1 MTDFLKN
8 CVEEVFTIENL
19 NTLWLNRQSK
29 QDIIGLETDLPIR
42 YKLNDVGTRNIE
54 LMLQSKFG
62 FYYKT
67 IALIEDENILF
78 PREFDSLTNQ
88 IDFQSF
94 KKYGMKSEIN
104 VMIGAFSM
112 DSLLLAIKNEDVEE
126 YISNGIKYEMLKTFD
141 GTLQTFVKEKKN
153 SFFSLSSESNFYVSE
168 LDGKAISAFKLNNNN
183 QDILGTKDSN
193 VWLQRLIPLR
203 LLEIYAIENKSRQYI
218 NEFYIDN
225 NRLEIIL
232 SIDEKTSKPII
243 EMDYLKDGLIQTIDS
258 SELDED
264 LKILIPNNVGE
275 DIFFDDNPIIPIML
289 KKIKIIIDIHISK
302 HNRLLKNDL
311 ITYIAESL
319 LIIEAYTNQI
329 LKKSF
334 EKEKKETFDTFYN
347 FYYNQLPEKWKI

>member
-8 CVEEVFTIENL
+8 CVEEVFTKENL

-54 LMLQSKFG
+54 LMLQSQFG

-126 YISNGIKYEMLKTFD
+126 YTSNGGTYEMLKAID
-141 GTLQTFVKEKKN
+141 GTMQTFVKQKESGFS
-153 SFFSLSSESNFYVSE
+153 SFSPFSNFYQSE
-168 LDGKAISAFKLNNNN
+168 LDDDAISAFKFNN
-183 QDILGTKDSN
+183 QQSGVFPTNATHK
-193 VWLQRLIPLR
+193 WLERLAPQR
-203 LLEIYAIENKSRQYI
+203 LLEIFTIEQ
-218 NEFYIDN
+218 
-225 NRLEIIL
+225 
-232 SIDEKTSKPII
+232 
-243 EMDYLKDGLIQTIDS
+243 
-258 SELDED
+258 
-264 LKILIPNNVGE
+264 
-275 DIFFDDNPIIPIML
+275 
-289 KKIKIIIDIHISK
+289 
-302 HNRLLKNDL
+302 
-311 ITYIAESL
+311 
-319 LIIEAYTNQI
+319 
-329 LKKSF
+329 
-334 EKEKKETFDTFYN
+334 
-347 FYYNQLPEKWKI
+347 

>member
-8 CVEEVFTIENL
+8 CVEEVFTKENL

-54 LMLQSKFG
+54 LMLQSQFG

-126 YISNGIKYEMLKTFD
+126 YTSNGGTYEMLKAID
-141 GTLQTFVKEKKN
+141 GTMQTFVKQKESGFS
-153 SFFSLSSESNFYVSE
+153 SFFPFSNFYQSE
-168 LDGKAISAFKLNNNN
+168 LDDDAISAFKFNN
-183 QDILGTKDSN
+183 QQSSVFPTN
-193 VWLQRLIPLR
+193 ATHQWLERLAPKR
-203 LLEIYAIENKSRQYI
+203 LLEIFTIEN
-218 NEFYIDN
+218 
-225 NRLEIIL
+225 
-232 SIDEKTSKPII
+232 
-243 EMDYLKDGLIQTIDS
+243 
-258 SELDED
+258 
-264 LKILIPNNVGE
+264 
-275 DIFFDDNPIIPIML
+275 
-289 KKIKIIIDIHISK
+289 
-302 HNRLLKNDL
+302 
-311 ITYIAESL
+311 
-319 LIIEAYTNQI
+319 
-329 LKKSF
+329 
-334 EKEKKETFDTFYN
+334 
-347 FYYNQLPEKWKI
+347 